1 MQADGITIDQL
12 TRPKTH
18 QHQAKG
24 HVGEV
29 LWHAAPQAQDLRYWL
44 RSRWQASE
52 ASRGTEQQRHMQR
65 SSSRFC
71 VWNLTASFYLF
82 VYKSKEQTKINIGV
96 VGLSVV
102 SNLPCLS
109 VGHK

>member
-1 MQADGITIDQL
+1 MRADGITTDQL

-52 ASRGTEQQRHMQR
+52 ASRGIEQQRYMQR
-65 SSSRFC
+65 SSSRCC
-71 VWNLTASFYLF
+71 VWNLTAGVIQFLSFCSQIQRKDQKPLA
-82 VYKSKEQTKINIGV
+82 
-96 VGLSVV
+96 
-102 SNLPCLS
+102 
-109 VGHK
+109 